1 MRTRR
6 ARYSRIGALRTTAA
20 FVTWLFRIVEREC
33 RRLLF
38 LRPKEQA
45 MDWSL
50 IEAKPAPDI
59 PQDLRLDLSRAIAA
73 LAPPYRDVLLL
84 RDVDG
89 LTAPETA
96 LQLGLSLE
104 TVKTRLRRAR
114 EFLRENLIASVTQ
127 HLLRSLAAAL
137 LLYSAFHVAEIY
149 PFWIMPALIG
159 TFLLMRGCPS
169 CWLVGLVETIAKRR
183 GRTAQPRLEDHA
195 PLTVIAK
202 RS

>member
-1 MRTRR
+1 MSLAQPALIEAARGGDPQAIAQLLVVCQPDLKRFARR
-6 ARYSRIGALRTTAA
+6 ACANSEDAEDAVQVALWRLHARIGALRTTAA

-38 LRPKEQA
+38 LRPKEQP
-45 MDWSL
+45 MDWSVL
-50 IEAKPAPDI
+50 EAKPAPDI

-96 LQLGLSLE
+96 QQLGLSLE

-114 EFLRENLIASVTQ
+114 EFLRESLIASGYF
-127 HLLRSLAAAL
+127 SKEEGG
-137 LLYSAFHVAEIY
+137 HV
-149 PFWIMPALIG
+149 L
-159 TFLLMRGCPS
+159 
-169 CWLVGLVETIAKRR
+169 
-183 GRTAQPRLEDHA
+183 
-195 PLTVIAK
+195 
-202 RS
+202 